1 MEALDALLDE
11 LNVLA
16 KDLGTD
22 ASTNQK
28 PPSQGSSP
36 SGSTETA
43 DTGFDSSSENYNY
56 STVKR
61 APPKPPSGRNGSV
74 LVTPQRT
81 ANQNAQPDLDLT
93 NGLDEIM
100 ASLDKLE
107 SGSTSASSNEGLILR
122 VLPPVVIKTFLI
134 VHAVTDCDYTGITL
148 TMINRK

>member
-28 PPSQGSSP
+28 SSPPSQGSSP

-61 APPKPPSGRNGSV
+61 APPKPPSGRNGSSS
-74 LVTPQRT
+74 VTART
-81 ANQNAQPDLDLT
+81 NQGEPDLDLT

-107 SGSTSASSNEGLILR
+107 SNSASSNEGELFLR
-122 VLPPVVIKTFLI
+122 VVTPVV
-134 VHAVTDCDYTGITL
+134 
-148 TMINRK
+148 

>member
-28 PPSQGSSP
+28 SSPPSQGSSP

-74 LVTPQRT
+74 TART
-81 ANQNAQPDLDLT
+81 NQGEPDLDLT

-107 SGSTSASSNEGLILR
+107 SNSASSNEGELFLR
-122 VLPPVVIKTFLI
+122 VVTPVV
-134 VHAVTDCDYTGITL
+134 
-148 TMINRK
+148 

>member
-74 LVTPQRT
+74 SVTPQRT
-81 ANQNAQPDLDLT
+81 ANQNEPDLDLT

-122 VLPPVVIKTFLI
+122 VAPCRVKTFLI
-134 VHAVTDCDYTGITL
+134 VHAVTDCDYTGTTL
-148 TMINRK
+148 IMINRK

>member
-28 PPSQGSSP
+28 SPPSQESSSP

-74 LVTPQRT
+74 VTART
-81 ANQNAQPDLDLT
+81 NQGEPDLDLT

-107 SGSTSASSNEGLILR
+107 SNSASSNEGEL
-122 VLPPVVIKTFLI
+122 F
-134 VHAVTDCDYTGITL
+134 
-148 TMINRK
+148 

>member
-28 PPSQGSSP
+28 SPPSQGSSP

-61 APPKPPSGRNGSV
+61 APPKPPSGSRNGSSS
-74 LVTPQRT
+74 VTART
-81 ANQNAQPDLDLT
+81 NQGEPDLELT

-107 SGSTSASSNEGLILR
+107 SNSASSNEGE
-122 VLPPVVIKTFLI
+122 
-134 VHAVTDCDYTGITL
+134 
-148 TMINRK
+148 